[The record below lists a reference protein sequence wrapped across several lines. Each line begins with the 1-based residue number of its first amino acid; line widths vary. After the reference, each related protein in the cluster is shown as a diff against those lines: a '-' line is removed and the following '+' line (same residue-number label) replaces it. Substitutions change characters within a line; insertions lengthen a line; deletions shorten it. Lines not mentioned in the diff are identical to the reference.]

1 MLLENAIKTAE
12 AKGKVVGAIFLDL
25 EKAYDTLWKEGL
37 LKNLKQLGIKGKMY
51 NYIQNFGKD
60 RTFQVKVVSSLSSTK
75 TQVNGTPQGAVIS
88 PTLFNIAINNIKKAI
103 TDRNT
108 NISQF
113 ADDCALKDKKICYE
127 QIQQN
132 GQQPSKPSYQS
143 HKRNKEVR
151 TKSKLNKD

>member
-1 MLLENAIKTAE
+1 M
-12 AKGKVVGAIFLDL
+12 F
-25 EKAYDTLWKEGL
+25 
-37 LKNLKQLGIKGKMY
+37 
-51 NYIQNFGKD
+51 NYIQNFCKD

-75 TQVNGTPQGAVIS
+75 IQVNGTPQGAVIS

-113 ADDCALKDKKICYE
+113 ADDCAVWKTWQQLKDKKICQD

-132 GQQPSKPSYQS
+132 GQQLSKASYQP

-151 TKSKLNKD
+151 TKSKLNKDQGNTLHRKKKK